1 MTPKRKSIFDWKAVL
16 GIALSVGLLWWA
28 FKDENF
34 SEILHELRQAD
45 PLLFVLAA
53 AGATGVFWPRAWRW
67 RTLLEPVAPG
77 IPFRSRF
84 AATTIGFMGNNLLPA
99 RIGEFA
105 RVYALSRMEKVS
117 IVAGLGSL
125 VVERLFDAVF
135 VIGLL
140 FIALGLP
147 GVPDISAVKGANL
160 TAVANT
166 LAVLIGI
173 AFVLGALLV
182 LFPERSV
189 SFFEKRIARWLPQ
202 GIRRPLVDALEAFL
216 SGLGI
221 LRSPKLLIVALVQ
234 SAILWLFNAV
244 GFWLGFKAF
253 GIDVSF
259 SGALLLQSVIA
270 LAVSVPSGPG
280 FFGLFETG
288 ALVVLHQLYQI
299 PKDKVLGFAIGFHLA
314 GFIPVTLIGL
324 FYAWRLGISLKEVG
338 KSEETVEEAVE
349 ETLPPETKRTLES

>member
-1 MTPKRKSIFDWKAVL
+1 MTSKRKSIFDWKAIL
-16 GIALSVGLLWWA
+16 GIGLSIALLWWA
-28 FKDENF
+28 FKDEDF
-34 SEILHELRQAD
+34 GEILHELKQAD
-45 PLLFVLAA
+45 PLLFIAA
-53 AGATGVFWPRAWRW
+53 AAAATAVFWPRAWRW

-77 IPFRSRF
+77 TPFRSRF

-105 RVYALSRMEKVS
+105 RVFALSRMERVP
-117 IVAGLGSL
+117 IVTGLGSL
-125 VVERLFDAVF
+125 VIERLFDAVF
-135 VIGLL
+135 VVGLL
-140 FIALGLP
+140 FLALTLP
-147 GVPDISAVKGANL
+147 GVPDISTAKGANL

-166 LAVLIGI
+166 LAILIAV
-173 AFVLGALLV
+173 AFILGTLLV
-182 LFPERSV
+182 LFPQRSV
-189 SFFEKRIARWLPQ
+189 GFFERNIARWLPH

-221 LRSPKLLIVALVQ
+221 LRSPKLIVVATLQ
-234 SAILWLFNAV
+234 SAALWLFNAF
-244 GFWLGFKAF
+244 GFWLGFQAF

-280 FFGLFETG
+280 FFGLFEGG
-288 ALVVLHQLYQI
+288 AVIVLHELYQI
-299 PKDKVLGFAIGFHLA
+299 EKDKVLGFALGFHLG

-349 ETLPPETKRTLES
+349 ATLPSETKRTLES

>member
-1 MTPKRKSIFDWKAVL
+1 LTPKRKSIFDWKAIL

-34 SEILHELRQAD
+34 SEIVHELRQAD
-45 PLLFVLAA
+45 PLLFIVAVAA
-53 AGATGVFWPRAWRW
+53 ATGVFWPRAWRW

-77 IPFRSRF
+77 TTFRSRF

-105 RVYALSRMEKVS
+105 RVFALSRMERVPIVS
-117 IVAGLGSL
+117 GLGSL
-125 VVERLFDAVF
+125 VIERLFDAVF

-140 FIALGLP
+140 FVALALP
-147 GVPDISAVKGANL
+147 GVPDLSAMRGANL
-160 TAVANT
+160 TAIANT
-166 LAVLIGI
+166 LAILITI
-173 AFVLGALLV
+173 AFMLGTLLV

-189 SFFEKRIARWLPQ
+189 GFFEKYIARWLPK
-202 GIRRPLVDALEAFL
+202 GIRRPVVDALEAFL

-221 LRSPKLLIVALVQ
+221 LRSPKLLVVATLQ
-234 SAILWLFNAV
+234 SAALWLFNAV
-244 GFWLGFKAF
+244 GFWLGFRAF
-253 GIDVSF
+253 GIDLDF
-259 SGALLLQSVIA
+259 GAALLLQSVIA

-288 ALVVLHQLYQI
+288 ALIVLHQLYGI
-299 PKDKVLGFAIGFHLA
+299 DKGKVLGFALGFHLG

-324 FYAWRLGISLKEVG
+324 FFAWRLGISLREVG
-338 KSEETVEEAVE
+338 ESEETVEEAVE
-349 ETLPPETKRTLES
+349 ATLPTETKRTLES